1 MKRKR
6 SVLGIILT
14 VIGVVMLVHG
24 LWPGLVVS
32 EPKPGFGPFQ
42 QIAVG
47 AGVVLLLVGG
57 FLCAKAGKAEPAAA
71 APEPESAAPE
81 PEPESPS
88 TPEQPAPP
96 AEEPPKTE

>member
-24 LWPGLVVS
+24 LWPGLVVKA
-32 EPKPGFGPFQ
+32 PKPGFGPFQ

-47 AGVVLLLVGG
+47 AGVVLLLIGG
-57 FLCAKAGKAEPAAA
+57 FLCARAGRAGPAAA
-71 APEPESAAPE
+71 APAPGPESASAPE
-81 PEPESPS
+81 E
-88 TPEQPAPP
+88 PAPP

>member
-14 VIGVVMLVHG
+14 VIGVVMLIAG
-24 LWPGLVVS
+24 ATTDWWYPGAR
-32 EPKPGFGPFQ
+32 KGFNEHQ
-42 QIAVG
+42 TVAVA

-57 FLCAKAGKAEPAAA
+57 FLCAKAGRAGPAAA
-71 APEPESAAPE
+71 ALAPEPESASAPE
-81 PEPESPS
+81 E
-88 TPEQPAPP
+88 PAPP